1 MRDIVQKDLNVGWE
15 DNAALAEAKRL
26 LKEVVVLP
34 MWRSEDHGEGSSWW
48 DLQEQGKFFL
58 SRLLPGRMKSW

>member
-1 MRDIVQKDLNVGWE
+1 MLDRDIVQKDLNVRWE

-34 MWRSEDHGEGSSWW
+34 MWRSEDHGEGSS
-48 DLQEQGKFFL
+48 
-58 SRLLPGRMKSW
+58 